1 MGAFY
6 RLCWA
11 VSPSP
16 PHCEHAVGQLSL
28 IFKRRLNWRTAR
40 QCGNVGLGAVEG
52 RSLGVCVI
60 DVALWLTPLDGE
72 NPSGEDLRNDPA
84 FHELERLTE
93 QQKKVEFRGSKNTEV
108 DVPID
113 WPAVLTKAEE
123 LRPLGRDLRLLVI
136 VTRAL
141 ANEYRLAGLADGL
154 TLIAQTF
161 DQHWATM
168 HPALRP
174 GATPRDA
181 ALRRINALTDLQNS
195 QNGLLKDLRKMT
207 FFAPRSIGSVLGE
220 DLEKGSLDE
229 RVMLQEA
236 ASGLNTAEKAK
247 LASEH
252 GQLVNRVRSACA
264 AQIEQ
269 AAAEMMSLLADARAA
284 IAGLDAVDSALNTH
298 LGGGGASV
306 PELKRFLQRLLTTL
320 ERNSAAGAAGN
331 GAGKPVQAPAEPA
344 TAVRNGYGAD
354 TMASVA
360 GNAESGSG
368 DLPDRISSRDD
379 VVKCLDLVVAFY
391 DRTEPSSP
399 IPHLARRVRRM
410 VHMDFVELMEDLA
423 PSGLKE
429 FRLLAGVPDVKKT
442 AQKDER

>member
-1 MGAFY
+1 M
-6 RLCWA
+6 
-11 VSPSP
+11 
-16 PHCEHAVGQLSL
+16 
-28 IFKRRLNWRTAR
+28 
-40 QCGNVGLGAVEG
+40 
-52 RSLGVCVI
+52 I
-60 DVALWLTPLDGE
+60 DLALWLNPVDGE

-93 QQKKVEFRGSKNTEV
+93 QQKKVEFQGSKNTEV

-113 WPAVLTKAEE
+113 WPAVLAKAEE
-123 LRPLGRDLRLLVI
+123 LRPHGRDLRLLVI

-168 HPALRP
+168 HPALRL

-181 ALRRINALTDLQNS
+181 ALRRINALADLQNS
-195 QNGLLKDLRKMT
+195 QDGLLKDLRKLT
-207 FFAPRSIGSVLGE
+207 FFAPRAIGPILGE
-220 DLEKGSLDE
+220 DLEKGALDE
-229 RVMLQEA
+229 RVVLQEA
-236 ASGLNTAEKAK
+236 SSGLNATEKAA
-247 LASEH
+247 LAGAHS
-252 GQLVNRVRSACA
+252 QLVNRVRSACA
-264 AQIEQ
+264 AQIDQ
-269 AAAEMMSLLADARAA
+269 AGAEMTSLVSDARAA
-284 IAGLDAVDSALNTH
+284 IAALEAVEIALNARIE
-298 LGGGGASV
+298 GSGATV
-306 PELKRFLQRLLTTL
+306 PELKRFLQRLLATL
-320 ERNSAAGAAGN
+320 ERNSVAGGTPNGAA
-331 GAGKPVQAPAEPA
+331 KPVSAPAEPA
-344 TAVRNGYGAD
+344 TSVRNGHGAD
-354 TMASVA
+354 TMGSVA
-360 GNAESGSG
+360 SYAEPGSSG
-368 DLPDRISSRDD
+368 LPDRISSRDD

-429 FRLLAGVPDVKKT
+429 FRLLAGVPDAKKA

>member
-1 MGAFY
+1 M
-6 RLCWA
+6 
-11 VSPSP
+11 
-16 PHCEHAVGQLSL
+16 
-28 IFKRRLNWRTAR
+28 
-40 QCGNVGLGAVEG
+40 
-52 RSLGVCVI
+52 
-60 DVALWLTPLDGE
+60 
-72 NPSGEDLRNDPA
+72 RNDPA

-93 QQKKVEFRGSKNTEV
+93 QQKKIEFRGSKNTEV

-123 LRPLGRDLRLLVI
+123 LRPHGRDLRLLVI

-236 ASGLNTAEKAK
+236 ASGLNMAEKAK

-252 GQLVNRVRSACA
+252 GQLVNRVRSACT

-284 IAGLDAVDSALNTH
+284 IAGLDAVDSALNAR

-331 GAGKPVQAPAEPA
+331 GAAKPVQAPAEPA

-368 DLPDRISSRDD
+368 GLPDRISSRDD